1 MQKAADETAVRSS
14 MWLAEP
20 AERRQRARPDDRDRQ
35 SRAARHRYGPP
46 LRDPRRGCPH
56 HLQPAAGAQCAHLR
70 DVRAHGRDLSRGER
84 RPCGQGHDPHRRR
97 RQGIRL
103 GHRHFAVPRL
113 QGTGGRARVRGP
125 HRPGAGRP
133 RALPGA
139 DDRRDRGRLRRRRR
153 RNRGLLRPAHR
164 HPDGE
169 VRLPDRSH
177 ARQLPID
184 VEHQPPDGPDWPRP
198 RQGHH
203 LHGPHGRSQ
212 GGPRAR
218 SPDRGGRGCGRAA
231 GPRRRACPHHCR
243 PRPADA
249 ARHQG
254 SGAAPDQAPVA
265 RGGRGPDPD
274 VLHEP
279 GFPRGDGGLPQQA
292 PAALARGVAAA
303 AIETPHHRHHDEDA
317 GTKTRAASGLHHR
330 RQDQDRETG
339 NSEETMGPLA
349 GLKVIDLTHV
359 MAGPTCTM
367 MLADMGADVIKIE
380 KVPHGDDTRRS
391 VPPKI
396 GTEAASFLIMN
407 RNKRGMVLD
416 IKTPGGAEILKRLA
430 TSADVLVENF
440 GPGVMDRLGFGY
452 EALSRDNP
460 GLIYCSLSGFGR
472 TGPYKHRRG
481 FDLVAQAMSG
491 IMTFTGE
498 AGGPPTKCGPPLSD
512 ITAGIL
518 GAMGILAAYAHRLKT
533 GQGQWVETSLFEA
546 ALVQTYWQSAIA
558 LATGEAPR
566 AMGSAHPL
574 NAPYQ
579 AFEAA
584 DGWMVIGGA
593 NQTNWLRVVDA
604 LGAPELAEDPR
615 FKDNAARMAHLPYL
629 EEELAVRFRPK
640 PVQHWLDA
648 LETRGVPCGPV
659 QDMLQALADP
669 QTLAREMVVEV
680 PHTALGP
687 VKTLGLPVK
696 FSETPG
702 KVRTGAPLYGEH
714 TRAILAEYGYSPHE
728 IERLVTEG
736 AVVALP
742 A

>member
-1 MQKAADETAVRSS
+1 
-14 MWLAEP
+14 
-20 AERRQRARPDDRDRQ
+20 
-35 SRAARHRYGPP
+35 
-46 LRDPRRGCPH
+46 
-56 HLQPAAGAQCAHLR
+56 
-70 DVRAHGRDLSRGER
+70 
-84 RPCGQGHDPHRRR
+84 
-97 RQGIRL
+97 
-103 GHRHFAVPRL
+103 
-113 QGTGGRARVRGP
+113 
-125 HRPGAGRP
+125 
-133 RALPGA
+133 
-139 DDRRDRGRLRRRRR
+139 
-153 RNRGLLRPAHR
+153 
-164 HPDGE
+164 
-169 VRLPDRSH
+169 
-177 ARQLPID
+177 
-184 VEHQPPDGPDWPRP
+184 
-198 RQGHH
+198 
-203 LHGPHGRSQ
+203 
-212 GGPRAR
+212 
-218 SPDRGGRGCGRAA
+218 
-231 GPRRRACPHHCR
+231 
-243 PRPADA
+243 
-249 ARHQG
+249 
-254 SGAAPDQAPVA
+254 
-265 RGGRGPDPD
+265 
-274 VLHEP
+274 
-279 GFPRGDGGLPQQA
+279 
-292 PAALARGVAAA
+292 
-303 AIETPHHRHHDEDA
+303 
-317 GTKTRAASGLHHR
+317 
-330 RQDQDRETG
+330 
-339 NSEETMGPLA
+339 
-349 GLKVIDLTHV
+349 
-359 MAGPTCTM
+359 
-367 MLADMGADVIKIE
+367 
-380 KVPHGDDTRRS
+380 
-391 VPPKI
+391 
-396 GTEAASFLIMN
+396 
-407 RNKRGMVLD
+407 
-416 IKTPGGAEILKRLA
+416 
-430 TSADVLVENF
+430 
-440 GPGVMDRLGFGY
+440 
-452 EALSRDNP
+452 
-460 GLIYCSLSGFGR
+460 
-472 TGPYKHRRG
+472 
-481 FDLVAQAMSG
+481 
-491 IMTFTGE
+491 MTFTGE

-696 FSETPG
+696 FSGTPG